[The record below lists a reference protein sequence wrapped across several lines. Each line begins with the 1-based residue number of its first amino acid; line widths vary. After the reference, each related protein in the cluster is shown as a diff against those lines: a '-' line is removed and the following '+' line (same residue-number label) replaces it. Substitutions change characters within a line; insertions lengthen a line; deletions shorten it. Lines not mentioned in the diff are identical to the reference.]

1 MQKKNYNRN
10 VSLQCATCGSTSA
23 FVTDEKTGIIICKK
37 CNRVYY
43 GGYDELVILN
53 EKRIADEFEDVK
65 KEIGKDV
72 QKELQNMLKKF
83 K

>member
-1 MQKKNYNRN
+1 MLKKNYNRN

-23 FVTDEKTGIIICKK
+23 FVTDENTGIITCKK

-43 GGYDELVILN
+43 GGYDELVKLN